1 MLLAIEKQSIRTTI
15 KLKKITIL
23 INKTVKESDEK
34 WLKVPYW
41 FIMMLFDKPYN
52 NIKSLEKQWKYARNT
67 IRNYLRKLEENKI
80 IKRIEKDKDK
90 PYVIPKYIKI
100 LYNQIV

>member
-34 WLKVPYW
+34 
-41 FIMMLFDKPYN
+41 
-52 NIKSLEKQWKYARNT
+52 
-67 IRNYLRKLEENKI
+67 
-80 IKRIEKDKDK
+80 
-90 PYVIPKYIKI
+90 
-100 LYNQIV
+100 